1 MHLLD
6 HALLTKEIDHFL
18 FDPLIAKSWPKRSV
32 NSNSVP
38 KMMNGLVVHNILH
51 NIPQGKLCNTS
62 SNKKSSMKLN
72 ISWSHLPE
80 EFDSQCDQNSG
91 WNSSLNSGYISIV
104 PLSRDKKIFLSRCP
118 FVPGQG
124 QEQMSRDKTLCPG
137 TSRGTK
143 WPKNGQK
150 MAKKWP
156 KLAKKKFF
164 F

>member
-72 ISWSHLPE
+72 ISCSHLPE
-80 EFDSQCDQNSG
+80 EFNCQCDQNSG
-91 WNSSLNSGYISIV
+91 WNSSFNSGYISHWNSGWNSGWNSAQI
-104 PLSRDKKIFLSRCP
+104 SGWDSDC
-118 FVPGQG
+118 
-124 QEQMSRDKTLCPG
+124 
-137 TSRGTK
+137 
-143 WPKNGQK
+143 
-150 MAKKWP
+150 
-156 KLAKKKFF
+156 
-164 F
+164 